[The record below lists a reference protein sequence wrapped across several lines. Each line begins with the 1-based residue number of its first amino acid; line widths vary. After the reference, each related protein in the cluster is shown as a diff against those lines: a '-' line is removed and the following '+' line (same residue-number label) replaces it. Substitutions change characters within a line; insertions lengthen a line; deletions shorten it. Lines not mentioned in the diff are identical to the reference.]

1 MAVGT
6 DSVAGFVAGS
16 HMAVELDCFGG
27 KDLIAVEF
35 GFGNYGRPLVSGT
48 AEVTAAL

>member
-1 MAVGT
+1 MPVGT

-16 HMAVELDCFGG
+16 HMTAEADCFGG
-27 KDLIAVEF
+27 KDSIAVEVD
-35 GFGNYGRPLVSGT
+35 FGNYGRQLVSGT